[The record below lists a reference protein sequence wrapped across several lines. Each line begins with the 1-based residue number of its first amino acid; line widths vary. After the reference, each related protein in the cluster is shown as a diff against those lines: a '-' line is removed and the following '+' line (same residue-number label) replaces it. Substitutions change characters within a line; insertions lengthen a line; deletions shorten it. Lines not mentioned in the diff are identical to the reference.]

1 MDQSASGDAPGTG
14 LEWADVEA
22 CTLPT
27 ADRPLRVAEFD
38 DLFTTS
44 LRSIDQPSDTYA
56 HLVLTGD
63 IELAHRAR
71 RLVEAE
77 MACCSFFTFTIS
89 EPQPGNVSLDI
100 DVLPAHAGVLTGLL
114 DHARAVLAAAS

>member
-1 MDQSASGDAPGTG
+1 MDQSTSGDAPGTG
-14 LEWADVEA
+14 LAWADVEA

-63 IELAHRAR
+63 NELAHRAR
-71 RLVEAE
+71 RLSEAE
-77 MACCSFFTFTIS
+77 TACCSFFTFTIS
-89 EPQPGNVSLDI
+89 EPQPGHVSLDI
-100 DVLPAHAGVLTGLL
+100 EVPPAHADVLTGLL
-114 DHARAVLAAAS
+114 ARARAVLAAAS

>member
-1 MDQSASGDAPGTG
+1 MDQSTSGDAPGTG
-14 LEWADVEA
+14 LAWADVEA

-44 LRSIDQPSDTYA
+44 LRSIDQPSDTHA

-63 IELAHRAR
+63 HELAHRAR
-71 RLVEAE
+71 RLSEAE
-77 MACCSFFTFTIS
+77 TACCSFFTFTIS
-89 EPQPGNVSLDI
+89 EPQPGHVSLDI
-100 DVLPAHAGVLTGLL
+100 EVPPAHADVLTGLL
-114 DHARAVLAAAS
+114 DRARAVLAAAS

>member
-14 LEWADVEA
+14 LAWADVEA

-63 IELAHRAR
+63 IESRTAPAGSSKPRWPAAR
-71 RLVEAE
+71 SSPSPSA
-77 MACCSFFTFTIS
+77 S
-89 EPQPGNVSLDI
+89 PN
-100 DVLPAHAGVLTGLL
+100 PAT
-114 DHARAVLAAAS
+114 

>member
-1 MDQSASGDAPGTG
+1 MDQDTSGDAPGTG
-14 LEWADVEA
+14 LAWADVEA

-44 LRSIDQPSDTYA
+44 LRSIDQSSDTHA

-63 IELAHRAR
+63 HELAHRAR
-71 RLVEAE
+71 RLSEAE
-77 MACCSFFTFTIS
+77 TACCSFFTFTIS
-89 EPQPGNVSLDI
+89 EPQPGHVSLDI
-100 DVLPAHAGVLTGLL
+100 DVPPAHADVLTALL
-114 DHARAVLAAAS
+114 DRARAALAAES